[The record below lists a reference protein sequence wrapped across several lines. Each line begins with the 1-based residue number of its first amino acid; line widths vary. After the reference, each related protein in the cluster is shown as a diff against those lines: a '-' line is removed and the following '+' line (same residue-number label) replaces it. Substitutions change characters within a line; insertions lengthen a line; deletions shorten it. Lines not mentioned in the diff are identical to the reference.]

1 MIMPLTTLPD
11 SGSTMSPKTL
21 NIDDDLHKYIMQV
34 SVREAQPFSELR
46 AETAEMAESMM
57 QTAPEQGQLLQ
68 LLVKLMGARRALE
81 VGTFTGYSA
90 MCIAAALPDDGELI
104 ACDVNEEWVGIGRP
118 YWEQAGVADKIEV
131 RIQPALDTLDELLE
145 AGEAAAF
152 DFAYIDADKGNYQG
166 YFERCLRL
174 LRAGGLVAVDN
185 TLWSGKVADDSVT
198 DDDTVALR
206 EFNAQLAADE
216 RVDISLVTIG
226 DGLTL
231 ARKR

>member
-1 MIMPLTTLPD
+1 
-11 SGSTMSPKTL
+11 MSPKTL

-34 SVREAQPFSELR
+34 SVREAQPFVDLR

-68 LLVKLMGARRALE
+68 LLVKLTGARRAVE

-131 RIQPALDTLDELLE
+131 RIQPALDTLDALLV

-152 DFAYIDADKGNYQG
+152 DFAYIDADKTNYQG
-166 YFERCLRL
+166 YFERCLEL

-185 TLWSGKVADDSVT
+185 TLWSGKVADESVT

>member
-1 MIMPLTTLPD
+1 
-11 SGSTMSPKTL
+11 
-21 NIDDDLHKYIMQV
+21 
-34 SVREAQPFSELR
+34 AQPFVDLR

-68 LLVKLMGARRALE
+68 LLVKLTGARRAVE

-131 RIQPALDTLDELLE
+131 RIQPALDTLDALLV

-152 DFAYIDADKGNYQG
+152 DFAYIDADKTNYQG
-166 YFERCLRL
+166 YFERCLEL

-185 TLWSGKVADDSVT
+185 TLWSGKVADESVT